1 MKIGKIEVGKVFLAP
16 IAGVSD
22 LPFRKICTEMG
33 ADLCYTEMVSA
44 KALCFGD
51 KKTKKL
57 LSCQG
62 EGHPRAVQ
70 LFGSEPE
77 IMAEAAK
84 MVEEDFDIIDI
95 NMGCPAPKITKN
107 GEGSAL
113 MKNPTLAGEVIEA
126 VAKSVSVPVTVK
138 IRRGFSEENCVEI
151 AHVAEASGAAA
162 ICVHGRYTTQMY
174 SGQSCRQAIK
184 RVVDTVKIPV
194 IGNGDIFA
202 AEDAPKMISETGCN
216 GIMVARGALGN
227 PFIFREIKELLECG
241 TVPKKVAQEEKI
253 DIAINHIREL
263 VHFYGEKIGILNARK
278 HAAWYIKGIKGAA
291 EAKRQVYTASTLS
304 QMEEILNSLRR

>member
-22 LPFRKICTEMG
+22 LPFRKICTDMG

-57 LSCQG
+57 LSCHG
-62 EGHPRAVQ
+62 EGRPRAVQ

-126 VAKSVSVPVTVK
+126 VAKSVSAPVTVK
-138 IRRGFSEENCVEI
+138 IRRGFSEENCVEM

-202 AEDAPKMISETGCN
+202 AEDAPKMISETGCS

-227 PFIFREIKELLECG
+227 PFIFREIKELLEGG

-253 DIAINHIREL
+253 DIAINHIIEL